1 MCRCVLNGKDEPEL
15 AKAGECPLDPGGYFI
30 VRVSIWQATPCSNVM
45 HDMYSM
51 LSPVAPG
58 SDVMYALH
66 TIYITPTASHT
77 FAGLAELLLSLK
89 GLSSSL
95 GFHYYTSGCLVVN
108 TRLLLQGTEK
118 VILMQ
123 EQLSKNRI
131 IIDVDSHQQVTA
143 SVQSSTHEKK
153 TQCGIVLKHGRFML
167 RQNSFG

>member
-1 MCRCVLNGKDEPEL
+1 M
-15 AKAGECPLDPGGYFI
+15 
-30 VRVSIWQATPCSNVM
+30 
-45 HDMYSM
+45 
-51 LSPVAPG
+51 
-58 SDVMYALH
+58 AL
-66 TIYITPTASHT
+66 TKIR
-77 FAGLAELLLSLK
+77 
-89 GLSSSL
+89 LSSSL
-95 GFHYYTSGCLVVN
+95 EFHYHTFGCSMAKSG
-108 TRLLLQGTEK
+108 LLLQGTEK